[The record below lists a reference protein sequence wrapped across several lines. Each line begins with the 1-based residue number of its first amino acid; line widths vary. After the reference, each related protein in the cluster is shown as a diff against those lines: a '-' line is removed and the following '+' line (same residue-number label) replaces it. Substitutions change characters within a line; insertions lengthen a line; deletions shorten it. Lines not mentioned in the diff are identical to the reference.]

1 MAAQIAVARPSISH
15 HFPFCK
21 PPDHVAMNYL
31 TCHFFTVFASYF
43 EFAAFSSLAIP
54 CADRR
59 KTLET
64 AAERSSI
71 FDVSAFLLGAG
82 LSADISYS

>member
-1 MAAQIAVARPSISH
+1 MAARIAGPRSSISD

-21 PPDHVAMNYL
+21 PPDHAAMNYL
-31 TCHFFTVFASYF
+31 NCHLFTVFASYF

-64 AAERSSI
+64 AAERSSLREVCQI
-71 FDVSAFLLGAG
+71 LDNC
-82 LSADISYS
+82 

>member
-1 MAAQIAVARPSISH
+1 
-15 HFPFCK
+15 
-21 PPDHVAMNYL
+21 MNYL

-64 AAERSSI
+64 AAERSSLI
-71 FDVSAFLLGAG
+71 
-82 LSADISYS
+82 